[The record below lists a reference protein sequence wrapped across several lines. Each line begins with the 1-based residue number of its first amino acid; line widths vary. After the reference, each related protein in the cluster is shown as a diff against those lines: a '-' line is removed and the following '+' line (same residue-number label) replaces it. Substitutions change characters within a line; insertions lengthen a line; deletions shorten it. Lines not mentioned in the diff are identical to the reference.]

1 MRWETPL
8 MNQIFGD
15 EHPSLKLVMSLDWG
29 NRNLPMTESAAA
41 GASQPVVP
49 SETKWQVTNYVQL
62 KADETYLQ
70 QRDKTLHNALTKWK
84 FLVLID
90 VSCFEVGRQLDEM
103 DEKQIDQVLSSA
115 VSASRSQSLVQAL
128 RFAHFVLGFDDALLC
143 ANSNRIS
150 EQAQI
155 QLSLRARQSRPEP

>member
-49 SETKWQVTNYVQL
+49 SETKWQ
-62 KADETYLQ
+62 
-70 QRDKTLHNALTKWK
+70 
-84 FLVLID
+84 
-90 VSCFEVGRQLDEM
+90 GR
-103 DEKQIDQVLSSA
+103 
-115 VSASRSQSLVQAL
+115 
-128 RFAHFVLGFDDALLC
+128 
-143 ANSNRIS
+143 
-150 EQAQI
+150 
-155 QLSLRARQSRPEP
+155 